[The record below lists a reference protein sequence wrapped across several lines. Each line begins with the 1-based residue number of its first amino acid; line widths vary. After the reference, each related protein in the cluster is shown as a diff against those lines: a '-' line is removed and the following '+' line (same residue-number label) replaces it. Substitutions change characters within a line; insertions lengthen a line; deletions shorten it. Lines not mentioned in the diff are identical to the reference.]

1 MPSKDIAED
10 VKSSITTASAA
21 HVRLFDASFDSAET
35 EKSSTIENPPKIA
48 SGGDLL
54 EGWVLPDQSNH
65 SEGAKIFHPQ
75 HAGPS
80 PHSHHISGRSRLRF
94 GGNAYEYF

>member
-21 HVRLFDASFDSAET
+21 HVKPFKNVFNQKQK
-35 EKSSTIENPPKIA
+35 KSPLKKKRNHY
-48 SGGDLL
+48 SGGDLM
-54 EGWVLPDQSNH
+54 EGWVLPDQSDH
-65 SEGAKIFHPQ
+65 SEGPKIFHPQ

-80 PHSHHISGRSRLRF
+80 PHSHHIFGRS
-94 GGNAYEYF
+94 